1 MNNVGGYTKY
11 ADHHNIYVFKASGKV
26 IRNSHQISP
35 GDIIYVPENVNISFN
50 WLQFLTNITS
60 IISNAV
66 TSIALIQ
73 SLQ

>member
-1 MNNVGGYTKY
+1 M
-11 ADHHNIYVFKASGKV
+11 YVFKASGRV
-26 IRNSHQISP
+26 FRNAKRIDP
-35 GDIIYVPENVNISFN
+35 GDIVYVPEKVNISFN

-66 TSIALIQ
+66 TSVALVK